1 MHHNYNAVHSCLAS
15 AVEEEEEEAR
25 RRYSSESIECF
36 IQWLSWGRWVPV
48 GAAGDSGWTDEG
60 VWPGCQVRLNEWN
73 ESHRSRWVGEQGQ
86 TDSMRKRDEKCH
98 PRKQRFALPKHNCTV
113 ELAAGAPQSH
123 PSSTPRWRLLTRKKL
138 CLILELKAGILLEII
153 ISWWRTVWPLTS
165 IDSMS
170 VCMCVYWLFLYGPT
184 VSKEGAA

>member
-1 MHHNYNAVHSCLAS
+1 MVLLYPCTINWPQCTADASEQTIQQTETPSFYSHAPQLQVHSCLAS
-15 AVEEEEEEAR
+15 AVEEEEAR

-36 IQWLSWGRWVPV
+36 IQWLSWGRWAPV

-60 VWPGCQVRLNEWN
+60 VWPGCQVRLNEWK

-123 PSSTPRWRLLTRKKL
+123 SSSTPRWL
-138 CLILELKAGILLEII
+138 CSAESADTQEALRHLGAKG
-153 ISWWRTVWPLTS
+153 R
-165 IDSMS
+165 DSP
-170 VCMCVYWLFLYGPT
+170 GNNN
-184 VSKEGAA
+184 